1 MEELNASG
9 KTIILTS
16 HYLEEVEKLAR
27 RIAIVNKGTIVAEG
41 DKAEFTKNGSRLEE
55 AYLKITKGEE
65 F

>member
-1 MEELNASG
+1 LNAKG

-16 HYLEEVEKLAR
+16 HYLEEVEKLAK

-41 DKAEFTKNGSRLEE
+41 TREEYQKKGSLEE
-55 AYLKITKGEE
+55 AYLRVTKGED